1 MKATDDEPTAIL
13 PTRTVPSW
21 TTVDDRVMGG
31 VSRSSIEASGDGV
44 AWQLGF
50 ATSAGEWTE
59 VKLPFRD
66 YTASYRG
73 RRLPEMGPIE
83 PGRIRQLGLTN
94 GRDGRIISVPGVF
107 IGIDSLRR
115 GTVLVRFSNEA
126 PKAPRVMMEGMPI
139 LGVGRLA
146 ALVTFR
152 PLAGR

>member
-83 PGRIRQLGLTN
+83 PGRIRQLGLMIA
-94 GRDGRIISVPGVF
+94 DGQTGPFELEVAWI
-107 IGIDSLRR
+107 R
-115 GTVLVRFSNEA
+115 GYSPEDGA
-126 PKAPRVMMEGMPI
+126 GGGASGHPPR
-139 LGVGRLA
+139 
-146 ALVTFR
+146 
-152 PLAGR
+152 